1 MAAEACGTWCSGR
14 GFHTRWFYMG
24 LVAQPLTCGVCT
36 CFLIFLE
43 TQRKG
48 LGLVYRN
55 DAVRG
60 SVVNSSSTPPS
71 SGLSTQGSLFSS
83 CGSPGHEGQKP
94 VSLGK
99 EGVTQMDFVRN
110 GLKNPPQSPATK
122 PQNVPRS
129 THLSPTPLL
138 LYQNFLL
145 LEDLTF

>member
-1 MAAEACGTWCSGR
+1 MWHVGISC

-36 CFLIFLE
+36 RFLIFLE
-43 TQRKG
+43 MQWKG
-48 LGLVYRN
+48 LGVVYRIYV
-55 DAVRG
+55 VRG
-60 SVVNSSSTPPS
+60 SVVNSSSTLPS
-71 SGLSTQGSLFSS
+71 SGLSNQGSLFGS
-83 CGSPGHEGQKP
+83 CGSVGHEGQKP

-110 GLKNPPQSPATK
+110 GLKTPPQRPAIK

-129 THLSPTPLL
+129 THLSPMPLL
-138 LYQNFLL
+138 PYQNFLL